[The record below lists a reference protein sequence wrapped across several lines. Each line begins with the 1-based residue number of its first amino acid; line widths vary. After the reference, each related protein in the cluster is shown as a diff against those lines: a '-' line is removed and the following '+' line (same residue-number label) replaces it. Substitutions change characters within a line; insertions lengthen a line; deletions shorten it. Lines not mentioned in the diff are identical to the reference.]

1 MAGVRTL
8 TYAGLTMASDAGTPQ
23 PNGGVLYL
31 DDVEGWDG
39 SPGLR
44 HDDVPRLWSHGS
56 FAQRGWREPL
66 LLNVI
71 GEARAASE
79 SAADTLK
86 RQIVAVAA
94 NGLDYALTIQ
104 DTAAPTMTVH
114 GYRTSPVKTAWLND
128 VTLSYRFE
136 VLCTD
141 PRKYGETLTDS
152 TGIPV
157 AGGGLSHPL
166 HEAGYLDYGD
176 TGYPGTASLTNRG
189 TADTATKHTIVGAI
203 PNGFTIT
210 ELTTGRRLIY
220 TAPIVA
226 GQTLTLDADDGTVML
241 DGYANRSTFLTRR
254 EWTRLEP
261 GQTGT
266 WLFEALGSTGAQMT
280 VEANPAW
287 W

>member
-8 TYAGLTMASDAGTPQ
+8 TYAGLTMASDAGTEQ
-23 PNGGVLYL
+23 PDGAVLYL
-31 DDVEGWDG
+31 DDIEGWDG

-66 LLNVI
+66 LLNII
-71 GEARAASE
+71 GEARAPSLT
-79 SAADTLK
+79 SAGDLK
-86 RQIVAVAA
+86 RRIAAVAA
-94 NGLDYALTIQ
+94 DGQNYTLTVQ
-104 DTAAPTMTVH
+104 DAAEPTMTVT
-114 GYRTSPVKTAWLND
+114 GYRTSPVKPLWIND
-128 VTLSYRFE
+128 VTLSFRFE

-141 PRKYGETLTDS
+141 PRKYGEPITAT

-157 AGGGLSHPL
+157 AGGGLAHPL
-166 HEAGYLDYGD
+166 HGSGYLDYGAP
-176 TGYPGTASLTNRG
+176 GSPGTATLTNPG
-189 TADTATKHTIVGAI
+189 TADTATKHTVIGAI

-210 ELTTGRRLIY
+210 ELETERRLIY
-220 TAPIVA
+220 TGPIAA

-254 EWTRLEP
+254 EWIRLGP
-261 GQTGT
+261 GQSGT
-266 WLFEALGSTGAQMT
+266 WLFEANGSTGAQLT
-280 VEANPAW
+280 VEAKPAW